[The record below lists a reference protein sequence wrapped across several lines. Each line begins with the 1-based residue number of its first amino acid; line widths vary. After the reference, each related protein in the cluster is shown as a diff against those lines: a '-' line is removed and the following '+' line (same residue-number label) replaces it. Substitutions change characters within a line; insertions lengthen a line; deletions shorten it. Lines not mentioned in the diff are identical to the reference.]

1 MSGRGAD
8 GGPGRRGSA
17 LVLVLLGLVT
27 GGLLVGL
34 LVASSTT
41 GSRDAAGGVGAAGAW
56 YAAHAGLWAGAD
68 AVRAGG
74 SGNLRGDVDAGTL
87 DVVSGPDADGDGFVD
102 FSPLAALLA
111 RGDGAFEVRTRAEG
125 AGRHRV
131 RAMGTVGQVPR
142 TLEAVFEER
151 RIGPFRWAAFG
162 ATDVSLLGTEMSD
175 SYDSDVQ
182 SWGSTPVT
190 ATVAGK
196 DIRGTSGGV
205 ASDGDVSVQGTARV
219 NGDADAAGAVNVSG
233 AGLVTGSVGVLTPPL
248 APPVPTWTVPG
259 PGDPS
264 VSNGLIGVPYGG
276 SVTLTSGTTTL
287 PPGKYVFSS
296 VTLGGSARVDV
307 DVSAG
312 DVEIYLIQPGG
323 TTLRVL
329 TNARLQPTLPGKSS
343 GGNIVV
349 RSAGGLA
356 VGAGAMINVNMVAGQ
371 PVPGDPIKFQF
382 FSDLDS
388 TSTTPPPYGI
398 DVLGAGLVSGV
409 LYAPRSTMRLGAFM
423 QLWGAA
429 VTDTVYSAGGA
440 FLHHDASL
448 RAYSPT
454 GLGELVLAP
463 LLVHEL
469 R

>member
-1 MSGRGAD
+1 MSAPGAERVATD
-8 GGPGRRGSA
+8 RRGSA

-34 LVASSTT
+34 LVASSTS
-41 GSRDAAGGVGAAGAW
+41 GSRDAAGGVGITGAW

-68 AVRAGG
+68 AIRAGG
-74 SGNLRGDVDAGTL
+74 AGNLRGDVDAGT
-87 DVVSGPDADGDGFVD
+87 VAPVTGPDVDGDGFVD
-102 FSPLAALLA
+102 FPALSALLA
-111 RGDGAFEVRTRAEG
+111 RGDGAFEVRSRSEG
-125 AGRHRV
+125 AGRHRL
-131 RAMGTVGQVPR
+131 RAMGTVGQLPR

-162 ATDVSLLGTEMSD
+162 ATDVSLLGNEMSD

-182 SWGSTPVT
+182 SWSATPVT
-190 ATVAGK
+190 ATIAGR

-205 ASDGDVSVQGTARV
+205 GSDVDVAVQGNARV
-219 NGDADAAGAVNVSG
+219 NGDAQAVGAVTVSG
-233 AGLVTGSVGVLTPPL
+233 SGVVTGDVGVLTPPL

-276 SVTLTSGTTTL
+276 AVTLASGTTTL

-323 TTLRVL
+323 TTLRVQ
-329 TNARLQPTLPGKSS
+329 TSARIQPTIPSKTS
-343 GGNIVV
+343 GGNIIV
-349 RSAGGLA
+349 RSAGGLS
-356 VGAGAMINVNMVAGQ
+356 VGASALINVNIVAGK
-371 PVPGDPIKFQF
+371 PVPGDPVKFQYY
-382 FSDLDS
+382 SDLVS
-388 TSTTPPPYGI
+388 SGPTYGV
-398 DVLGAGLVSGV
+398 DVLGGGRVSGV
-409 LYAPRSTMRLGAFM
+409 LYAPKSTMRLGASM
-423 QLWGAA
+423 ELWGSA
-429 VTDTVYSAGGA
+429 VTDTVSSNGAA
-440 FLHHDASL
+440 FLHLDESL
-448 RAYSPT
+448 RGLSPA
-454 GLGELVLAP
+454 GLGELVVSP
-463 LLVHEL
+463 ILVHEL